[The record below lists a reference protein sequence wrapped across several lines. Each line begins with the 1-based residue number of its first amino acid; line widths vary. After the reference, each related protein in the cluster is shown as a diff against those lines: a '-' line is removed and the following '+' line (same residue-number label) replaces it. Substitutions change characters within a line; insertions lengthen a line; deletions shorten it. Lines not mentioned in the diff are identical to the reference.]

1 VRAHAVVVVEC
12 DAAGRSVWRTVRS
25 QAPLVLRRSAGCL
38 YLVAA
43 AGGPLG
49 GDELLLE
56 IEVHDGAS
64 LTLRTVAASVAQPS
78 SPAALSTMTVRATV
92 GRGARLELL
101 PEPVVISDRARHA
114 MDTQVTLAG
123 DASLELREEIV
134 LGRHAEA
141 GGHVTA
147 STSVVRDGHP
157 LLRQSIDV
165 DGASPQRR
173 SVIADARAFGSLL
186 VVSPSLLAGASAS
199 PVPVSGAL
207 IAPVSRPGL
216 AVMPI
221 ADGVALATAIAADS
235 LVLRTRLSEGARL
248 VAAHSA
254 DVLAA
259 PA

>member
-12 DAAGRSVWRTVRS
+12 DAAGRTVWRTVRS
-25 QAPLVLRRSAGCL
+25 QAPLVLRRSGGCL

-49 GDELLLE
+49 GDGLLLE

-78 SPAALSTMTVRATV
+78 SPPALSTMTVRATV

-134 LGRHAEA
+134 LGRHAET
-141 GGHVTA
+141 GGHVVA

-165 DGASPQRR
+165 DGASVQRR
-173 SVIADARAFGSLL
+173 AVIGDARAFGSLL
-186 VVSPSLLAGASAS
+186 VVSPSPSPFAGASL
-199 PVPVSGAL
+199 P

-221 ADGVALATAIAADS
+221 ADGVAFATALGSES
-235 LVLRTRLSEGARL
+235 LVLRARLTEGARL
-248 VAAHSA
+248 VAAQST
-254 DVLAA
+254 DWLAA
-259 PA
+259 LA